1 MTKTKIA
8 PTITEGWEVRLG
20 DKRTMFGQTKE
31 EVLERAANSI
41 KEREAQGLWWEL
53 KQCWRTERTKP
64 FPKVL
69 VIGSI
74 DEDFRLKFQWS
85 GRPADDWV
93 QKFSKTLPKG
103 RLMWVDSSG
112 TRSVFWY
119 TESKAHSP
127 DYEKHSKDLPKKVFL
142 DLKAYLIENN
152 VPCHLLLRIED
163 PGLGIHLEEDTP
175 ENGFSYR
182 NMP

>member
-8 PTITEGWEVRLG
+8 PTITEGWEVHLG
-20 DKRTMFGQTKE
+20 DKGTMFGQTKE
-31 EVLERAANSI
+31 EALERAGKYI

-69 VIGSI
+69 VIGSA
-74 DEDFRLKFQWS
+74 DEDC
-85 GRPADDWV
+85 GRPADCWV
-93 QKFSKTLPKG
+93 QRFSATLLKG

-127 DYEKHSKDLPKKVFL
+127 DYEKHSKDLPQKVFL
-142 DLKAYLIENN
+142 DLKTYLIENN